1 MQRKRENS
9 RSNLLQSYNTSKQ
22 LQSSLQ
28 NSEKE
33 ETIAGFVSC
42 LVNRTS
48 FGIIILYRFI
58 KLMLVALVDF
68 FQREGNYMGVT

>member
-33 ETIAGFVSC
+33 ETVAGFVSC
-42 LVNRTS
+42 FVNRTS
-48 FGIIILYRFI
+48 FGMIILYRFV

-68 FQREGNYMGVT
+68 FGGRGTIWG